1 MDSGPVPA
9 GFVWVVRS
17 VSVLNFNS
25 PFSHEQGWQLSAS
38 SIGNLCGVGAGFGAG
53 SVNYNFDLH
62 QVITAGATLHFGASV
77 TGYSFSVS
85 GYRLSLP

>member
-1 MDSGPVPA
+1 MDSGPVPS

-17 VSVLNFNS
+17 VSVLNFNA
-25 PFSHEQGWQLSAS
+25 PFSREQGWQLSAS
-38 SIGNLCGVGAGFGAG
+38 SMGNLCGVGNGFGSGAM
-53 SVNYNFDLH
+53 SYNFDMH
-62 QVITAGATLHFGASV
+62 QVLEPGATLHFGTSV